1 MEPDKK
7 PSDQLEENLKKAVTE
22 LILLTLLVRKECYI
36 GELAKAVFEQSRH
49 AFSLAF
55 PYAAIYRM
63 EREGYLCENGKRIA
77 PDGRRRQYLAIT
89 DAGRTYQKQLKETY
103 LAFIQGVSHILEG
116 GKEK

>member
-22 LILLTLLVRKECYI
+22 LILLTLLARKESYI
-36 GELAKAVFEQSRH
+36 GELAEAVYEQSRH

-55 PYAAIYRM
+55 PYAAIYRL
-63 EREGYLCENGKRIA
+63 EREGYICESGKRIA
-77 PDGRRRQYLAIT
+77 PDGRRRQYIAIT
-89 DAGRTYQKQLKETY
+89 DAGRIYQKQLQETY

>member
-36 GELAKAVFEQSRH
+36 GELAKAVFEQSRY

-55 PYAAIYRM
+55 PYAAIYRL
-63 EREGYLCENGKRIA
+63 EREGYLCE
-77 PDGRRRQYLAIT
+77 
-89 DAGRTYQKQLKETY
+89 TYH
-103 LAFIQGVSHILEG
+103 AFIQGVSHILEG
-116 GKEK
+116 GEEK